1 MGTKQKAWL
10 CSNFRVEIGSLPC
23 ARVASVESFTGKCFF
38 PPDPTGI
45 PRPPTKFP
53 TRITVPDLTLAISMA
68 GYAAWADTAKK
79 WFIEGERNGAREMS
93 GRIIFLGPNL
103 KDDLGEISL
112 QNIGF
117 KKFSLL
123 NPESTSEAI
132 PRFNVDLYVE
142 RMASKVNAYGS

>member
-112 QNIGF
+112 
-117 KKFSLL
+117 L

-142 RMASKVNAYGS
+142 RMAFKVNAYGS